1 MKKYLLLLIAFVS
14 MGTVV
19 MAQNDDLP
27 PPTSRPQSAGES
39 NTGDFQGFQAKKK
52 IDMSKFIIEPN
63 VYLMISTNYIMTGF
77 APYVGYRVY
86 QPSNV
91 RSNMGSNTGLYVGG
105 GFTYFYNGY
114 RNLAIQNPV
123 TGAIVGKANAH
134 YHTYGPG
141 VFAQYNIWKGFFARL
156 KFEVLFRKLD
166 DTNAGA
172 IPRDPNNPAAGYYF
186 NKINRVAPGLLLGAG
201 YNLLQSKNF
210 FFPVMVSYNLLHYA
224 VDQTYSVYP
233 KSGFVFQ
240 LGFITIF

>member
-1 MKKYLLLLIAFVS
+1 

-39 NTGDFQGFQAKKK
+39 NTNDFQGFESKKK
-52 IDMSKFIIEPN
+52 LDLSKFIIEPN
-63 VYLMISTNYIMTGF
+63 VYLMISNTYIMTGF
-77 APYVGYRVY
+77 SPYVGYRVY
-86 QPSNV
+86 QPSNAKS
-91 RSNMGSNTGLYVGG
+91 RGTGNGLYVGG
-105 GFTYFYNGY
+105 GITYFYNSY
-114 RNLAIQNPV
+114 RNVVIPDLYGNPQRRV
-123 TGAIVGKANAH
+123 NLN
-134 YHTYGPG
+134 YHTFGG
-141 VFAQYNIWKGFFARL
+141 GAFAQYNVWKGLFVRM
-156 KFEVLFRKLD
+156 KFEVLHRVMEDVRLN
-166 DTNAGA
+166 TSAG
-172 IPRDPNNPAAGYYF
+172 NYEVY
-186 NKINRVAPGLLLGAG
+186 KINRTIPGLLVGAG

>member
-1 MKKYLLLLIAFVS
+1 VKKYLLLLIAFVS

-39 NTGDFQGFQAKKK
+39 NTNDFQGFQPKKK
-52 IDMSKFIIEPN
+52 LDLSKFIIEPN
-63 VYLMISTNYIMTGF
+63 VYLMISNNYIMTGF
-77 APYVGYRVY
+77 APFVGYRVY
-86 QPSNV
+86 QPSSASS
-91 RSNMGSNTGLYVGG
+91 RLGPNTGLYVGG

-114 RNLAIQNPV
+114 RNLPV
-123 TGAIVGKANAH
+123 QDQMGNVIGKVNAN

-141 VFAQYNIWKGFFARL
+141 VFVQYNIWKGFFARL
-156 KFEVLFRKLD
+156 KFETLFRKMD
-166 DTNAGA
+166 DTNGGVIA
-172 IPRDPNNPAAGYYF
+172 RDPNNPAAGFYF
-186 NKINRVAPGLLLGAG
+186 NKINRVVPGLLLGAG

-224 VDQTYSVYP
+224 TDQTYSVYP
-233 KSGFVFQ
+233 KNGFVFQ